1 MWAAQCESGLMGG
14 EGPGAASGDLGGGWL
29 VEVRVLVYGELPP
42 LGPPPRTGPSARGG
56 MLLLGKKHAQLGDV
70 GSMCWS
76 WTSRPTSVK
85 FNPRIHVE
93 CTACWLRPDNA
104 PFYLLKLY
112 LYTSLH
118 IWQIFSSYPK
128 KASYLKAIF
137 HKIILNQ
144 NRCLFF
150 FYTVYFPTQPVNNT
164 MASRF

>member
-1 MWAAQCESGLMGG
+1 MGG

-29 VEVRVLVYGELPP
+29 VEVRVLVYSELPP

-93 CTACWLRPDNA
+93 C
-104 PFYLLKLY
+104 
-112 LYTSLH
+112 SLPH
-118 IWQIFSSYPK
+118 VGYDQTTHHFIC
-128 KASYLKAIF
+128 
-137 HKIILNQ
+137 LNYISIHL
-144 NRCLFF
+144 C
-150 FYTVYFPTQPVNNT
+150 
-164 MASRF
+164 RFDRFVHPIPRRRLI